1 MIRRFSA
8 DNVGIGEGSD
18 FIRDFLRGKGI
29 GTRRASK
36 PQTTPLFTKKQILGE
51 EAMKEVLRAK
61 QLRKQFVT
69 GDVVVNALAG
79 VDFTI
84 DEGELV
90 VVLGPSG
97 SGKSTML
104 NIIGGIETI
113 TSGELYYQD
122 VAVHALNSAGL
133 TEYRRKYVGFVFQF
147 YNLMPNLNA
156 LENIQLAGELS
167 SDPLDAKELL
177 DGVGLTERAGNFPA
191 MMSGGQQQRVA
202 IARALCKNPDLLLCD
217 EPTGAL
223 DTKTGVDVMRLL
235 TDFNKKYRK
244 TIIIVTH
251 NPAIAQV
258 ANKVYYFR
266 DGHIERLVVNE
277 HPLSVDEVAW

>member
-1 MIRRFSA
+1 
-8 DNVGIGEGSD
+8 
-18 FIRDFLRGKGI
+18 
-29 GTRRASK
+29 
-36 PQTTPLFTKKQILGE
+36 
-51 EAMKEVLRAK
+51 MKEILRANG
-61 QLRKQFVT
+61 LRKQFIT
-69 GDVVVNALAG
+69 NDIVVNALDG
-79 VDFTI
+79 VDFSI
-84 DEGELV
+84 CEGELV

-113 TSGELYYQD
+113 SAGELFYQD

-156 LENIQLAGELS
+156 LENIQLAAELS
-167 SDPLDAKELL
+167 EDPLNAKELL
-177 DGVGLTERAGNFPA
+177 DAVGLTERAGNFPA

-235 TDFNKKYRK
+235 TDFNKRYHK

-251 NPAIAQV
+251 NPTIAQV
-258 ANKVYYFR
+258 AHKVFYFR
-266 DGHIERLVVNE
+266 DGRIERLTVNAS
-277 HPLSVDEVAW
+277 PLSVDEVAW

>member
-1 MIRRFSA
+1 
-8 DNVGIGEGSD
+8 
-18 FIRDFLRGKGI
+18 
-29 GTRRASK
+29 
-36 PQTTPLFTKKQILGE
+36 
-51 EAMKEVLRAK
+51 MKEVLRAK

>member
-1 MIRRFSA
+1 
-8 DNVGIGEGSD
+8 
-18 FIRDFLRGKGI
+18 
-29 GTRRASK
+29 
-36 PQTTPLFTKKQILGE
+36 
-51 EAMKEVLRAK
+51 MKEILRAN
-61 QLRKQFVT
+61 QLRKQFSN
-69 GDVVVNALAG
+69 GEVVVHALAG
-79 VDFTI
+79 VDFSI
-84 DEGELV
+84 AEGELV

-113 TSGELYYQD
+113 SSGELFYQD
-122 VAVHALNSAGL
+122 VAVHTLDNAGL

-147 YNLMPNLNA
+147 YNLMPNLTA
-156 LENIQLAGELS
+156 LENIQLAAELS
-167 SDPLDAKELL
+167 EHPLDARELL
-177 DGVGLTERAGNFPA
+177 EGVGLNGREGHFPA

-235 TDFNKKYRK
+235 TNFNQKYNK

-258 ANKVYYFR
+258 AHKVFYFR
-266 DGHIERLVVNE
+266 DGHIERVVAHE
-277 HPLSVDEVAW
+277 KPLTVDEVEW

>member
-1 MIRRFSA
+1 
-8 DNVGIGEGSD
+8 
-18 FIRDFLRGKGI
+18 
-29 GTRRASK
+29 
-36 PQTTPLFTKKQILGE
+36 
-51 EAMKEVLRAK
+51 MKEILRAN
-61 QLRKQFVT
+61 QLRKQFTT
-69 GDVVVNALAG
+69 GEVVVNALDG
-79 VDFTI
+79 VDFSI
-84 DEGELV
+84 AEGELV

-122 VAVHALNSAGL
+122 VAVHALSSAGL

-167 SDPLDAKELL
+167 DDPLDAEELL
-177 DGVGLTERAGNFPA
+177 RAVGLAERAGNFPA

-217 EPTGAL
+217 
-223 DTKTGVDVMRLL
+223 
-235 TDFNKKYRK
+235 
-244 TIIIVTH
+244 
-251 NPAIAQV
+251 
-258 ANKVYYFR
+258 
-266 DGHIERLVVNE
+266 
-277 HPLSVDEVAW
+277 

>member
-1 MIRRFSA
+1 
-8 DNVGIGEGSD
+8 
-18 FIRDFLRGKGI
+18 L
-29 GTRRASK
+29 
-36 PQTTPLFTKKQILGE
+36 
-51 EAMKEVLRAK
+51 KEILRAK

-69 GDVVVNALAG
+69 GEVVVNALSG
-79 VDFTI
+79 VDFSI
-84 DEGELV
+84 NEGELV

-122 VAVHALNSAGL
+122 VAVHTLDNAGL

-147 YNLMPNLNA
+147 YNLMPNLTA

-167 SDPLDAKELL
+167 ADPLDAKELL
-177 DGVGLTERAGNFPA
+177 DGVGLTDRAGNFPA

-235 TDFNKKYRK
+235 TSFNRKYRK
-244 TIIIVTH
+244 TILIVTH
-251 NPAIAQV
+251 NPTIAQV
-258 ANKVYYFR
+258 ADKVYYFR
-266 DGHIERLVVNE
+266 DGRIERVVVNE
-277 HPLSVDEVAW
+277 KPLSVDEVEW